1 MLMQRAAAEYVHRL
15 TAAAN
20 AEHAFARRVER
31 FPQQT
36 VGQIARGVVAL
47 DRWMRLLAEQ
57 LCGQVTA
64 ARKNQRV
71 ERRGLQRCLRF
82 RFH

>member
-57 LCGQVTA
+57 LCGQVSASVSTEARTGSPPAASTA
-64 ARKNQRV
+64 R
-71 ERRGLQRCLRF
+71 E
-82 RFH
+82 